1 MLDDGGFTGFV
12 GWVTRVAN
20 RAQLTAW
27 WGRDTLGSMQKGL
40 LKFLYPSFFWLAWLW
55 PTFFIA
61 FAFSQEVLMTV
72 SEKKIT
78 ELSQIF
84 GPIARQRLTAW
95 RTMMTSPEN
104 LSLSDRK
111 KLEVVNDF
119 MNQTPFVS
127 DLEQWG
133 KEDYWALPVEFLSTN
148 GGDGEDF
155 AIAKYFTLRAL
166 GVPDEKLQ
174 ITYVKE
180 TKVYKQAHMVLA
192 YYENPDAEPLILDNF
207 EKVLQPASARPDLV
221 PVYSF
226 NGTSL
231 WQAKER
237 QGRGQPDG
245 SADSIPQ
252 WKDIKRR
259 MKAAT

>member
-1 MLDDGGFTGFV
+1 MK
-12 GWVTRVAN
+12 
-20 RAQLTAW
+20 RART
-27 WGRDTLGSMQKGL
+27 
-40 LKFLYPSFFWLAWLW
+40 SFFGLAWLW
-55 PTFFIA
+55 PAFFTA
-61 FAFSQEVLMTV
+61 FAFSQEVLLTV
-72 SEKKIT
+72 SDKKIA
-78 ELSQIF
+78 ELSKTF
-84 GPIARQRLTAW
+84 GPIAQQRLTAW
-95 RTMMTSPEN
+95 RSIMTSPEN
-104 LSLSDRK
+104 LALPERI

-133 KEDYWALPVEFLSTN
+133 REDYWALPVEFLSTN

-155 AIAKYFTLRAL
+155 AIAKYFTLREL
-166 GVPDEKLQ
+166 GVPDDKLQ
-174 ITYVKE
+174 IIYVKE
-180 TKVYKQAHMVLA
+180 TKVSKQAHTVLA
-192 YYENPDAEPLILDNF
+192 YYENADAEPLILDNF

-226 NGTSL
+226 NGTGL

-237 QGRGQPDG
+237 QGRGQADG
-245 SADSIPQ
+245 NADSLPQ